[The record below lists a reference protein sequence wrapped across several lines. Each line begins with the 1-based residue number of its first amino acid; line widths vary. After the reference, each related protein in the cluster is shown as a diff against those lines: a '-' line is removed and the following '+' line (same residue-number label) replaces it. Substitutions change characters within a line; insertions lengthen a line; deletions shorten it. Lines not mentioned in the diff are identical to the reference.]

1 MSNTKNIN
9 TIEIGNIK
17 LPGGLAGPYIF
28 SRICQYLDIRS
39 LLNFIETSLIKQ
51 LTKEFGSDDFKGII
65 NKLIQTHPARS
76 LYLLIE
82 RYKAEFPRGTP
93 IVCACEYGR
102 MDDVELFV
110 NLHPYHKYITNRYVN
125 GYRDDMTLKDMV
137 NQFGKDS
144 YGEEEWTPLMAAAS
158 WKEHFYIVKYLI
170 EKGEAD
176 TNIADRYGNNA
187 LHVAAYSNK
196 KDTKLIEL
204 LLTNMSLNSIN
215 KESRG
220 GWTPL
225 DRAYDDNDS
234 PIRQDIIA
242 LIRSKDGK
250 ANCHDENGN
259 EVEEGEGD
267 LNY

>member
-170 EKGEAD
+170 IKVL
-176 TNIADRYGNNA
+176 T
-187 LHVAAYSNK
+187 
-196 KDTKLIEL
+196 L
-204 LLTNMSLNSIN
+204 LKSQFWVILGST
-215 KESRG
+215 
-220 GWTPL
+220 TPQTFIQL
-225 DRAYDDNDS
+225 
-234 PIRQDIIA
+234 
-242 LIRSKDGK
+242 
-250 ANCHDENGN
+250 
-259 EVEEGEGD
+259 
-267 LNY
+267 